1 MNLTVIFIANFTEI
15 TPMRSLIRIII
26 TITTLLCTSTYNCC
40 AQNKKWT
47 SKEAMSKVGEFF
59 YSSTDSASFFLH
71 YLIDLKEQ
79 DTLIAKHYNNLGLLY
94 SRNQKDSAIFYY
106 TKSIQLGTSKNRL
119 STMLNLANIY
129 KNNRNFSQSLALLE
143 KVVAGYEELGNQK
156 GIGSAY
162 GVMGSV

>member
-1 MNLTVIFIANFTEI
+1 MLKIKNGLRKKQCQKWVNSFILA
-15 TPMRSLIRIII
+15 RIA
-26 TITTLLCTSTYNCC
+26 LL
-40 AQNKKWT
+40 
-47 SKEAMSKVGEFF
+47 
-59 YSSTDSASFFLH
+59 FFLH

-79 DTLIAKHYNNLGLLY
+79 DTLIAKHYNNLGLLS